1 MKKYFFIGILI
12 LLGNATLQSQSVK
25 LEDLLAK
32 AVQFAPINSQIN
44 YYKQSGRL
52 VESTLQSGYYPKL
65 TLDAQASYQSDVFA
79 IPINLPNLS
88 MQQIP
93 KEQYKSS
100 VNINQMIYDGGV
112 ISNLISKS
120 EIDSKVNVKNV
131 ESNLTK
137 IRDNVIK
144 LYFSILEI
152 QDNIT
157 IIENYNQK
165 LSSDR
170 NKFKIMLENGTA
182 TKGIISKFD
191 LESIKLK
198 QKISMLELDLQ
209 VIKKNLSELCNF
221 DVNSLQFEIPTE
233 PVVDYNVIK
242 RPEIESLELKKSSL
256 DAGKS
261 LAKST
266 LLPKIYLFAQVGIG
280 SPNPFNMFEIKNS
293 AFYMTGIRLNWEIY
307 DWSVA
312 SKNSEMLEINSKIID
327 SEKDNFTQN
336 LRIAINN
343 YEGELEKFT
352 NMVGDDLE
360 MIEIQNRIV
369 SERKLQLENGTVG
382 ATDYFIELNTLLD
395 LELNMELHKT
405 KLLNA
410 KINLQNISGNY

>member
-1 MKKYFFIGILI
+1 
-12 LLGNATLQSQSVK
+12 
-25 LEDLLAK
+25 
-32 AVQFAPINSQIN
+32 
-44 YYKQSGRL
+44 
-52 VESTLQSGYYPKL
+52 
-65 TLDAQASYQSDVFA
+65 
-79 IPINLPNLS
+79 
-88 MQQIP
+88 
-93 KEQYKSS
+93 
-100 VNINQMIYDGGV
+100 
-112 ISNLISKS
+112 
-120 EIDSKVNVKNV
+120 
-131 ESNLTK
+131 
-137 IRDNVIK
+137 
-144 LYFSILEI
+144 
-152 QDNIT
+152 
-157 IIENYNQK
+157 
-165 LSSDR
+165 
-170 NKFKIMLENGTA
+170 MLENGTA

-352 NMVGDDLE
+352 NMVGNDLE